1 MKQTKQMRRSTKAEK
16 LGDIVNKFLEKQVL
30 PKRATFGRL
39 TDCWVDILP
48 SELAEHSHIED
59 ISAGQLIVKADA
71 PSYKYELQLCSAE
84 ILQQLKTRCSA
95 ARIEKMKIIIG

>member
-1 MKQTKQMRRSTKAEK
+1 MKQTKQFRRSMKAEK
-16 LGDIVNKFLEKQVL
+16 LGDIVNRFMEKKIC
-30 PKRATFGRL
+30 PKQTRFNRIN
-39 TDCWVDILP
+39 DCWTEILP

-59 ISAGQLIVKADA
+59 ILAGQLIVKVDA

-84 ILQQLKTRCSA
+84 VLQQLKTRCSA